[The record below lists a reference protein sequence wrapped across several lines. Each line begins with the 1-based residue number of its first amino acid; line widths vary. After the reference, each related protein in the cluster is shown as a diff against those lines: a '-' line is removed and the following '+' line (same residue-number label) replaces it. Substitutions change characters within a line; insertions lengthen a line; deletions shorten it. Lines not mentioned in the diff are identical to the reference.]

1 MAYVFKV
8 LFQVL
13 PFELNAVGVCVY
25 VCLCMRACVGDTLT
39 LSGLLVRTISVWA

>member
-13 PFELNAVGVCVY
+13 PFELNAVGVCVCVPVY
-25 VCLCMRACVGDTLT
+25 ARVCV
-39 LSGLLVRTISVWA
+39 